1 MMEMT
6 ISPMITKK
14 TPIRTTT
21 GKGIMLIPMTME
33 MVFQIKKKIK
43 MEQTP
48 MIPIPTVMA
57 SMMVKKKKME
67 PTPTILILTVTESMM
82 AMKKRVVQTPTIL
95 TLMEMGLKMAKMISP
110 TILKIKIQMR
120 TVFQIKKKMRMA
132 QILII
137 PIPMGMG

>member
-43 MEQTP
+43 TEQTP
-48 MIPIPTVMA
+48 MIPIPMVMA
-57 SMMVKKKKME
+57 SMMVKKKME
-67 PTPTILILTVTESMM
+67 PTPTNPILMVTELMTVT
-82 AMKKRVVQTPTIL
+82 KKRTVQTPTSNSDGDGVKDG
-95 TLMEMGLKMAKMISP
+95 EMTSLRS
-110 TILKIKIQMR
+110 
-120 TVFQIKKKMRMA
+120 
-132 QILII
+132 
-137 PIPMGMG
+137 